1 MALRDTRQGYSW
13 LSIIFHWVSAFAVI
27 GLYLMAEFSGDFP
40 GVSEKAMEAL
50 HISIGM
56 SVFIILGARILW
68 RLGNVRPLL
77 PPQNP
82 LLQFL
87 ARWVPNLLLVGI
99 ALMVVSGPL
108 MIWSNG
114 KTIAIFDVIN
124 LASPM
129 VKNHGLH
136 EFWEEV
142 HEFGANLLLIGVG
155 LHVAGAI
162 KHQLIDRDNTIAKM
176 LKAGNH

>member
-1 MALRDTRQGYSW
+1 MQLRDTSQGYSW
-13 LSIIFHWVSAFAVI
+13 VSIVFHWLTALSVI
-27 GLYLMAEFSGDFP
+27 GLYLIAEFSEDFP

-56 SVFIILGARILW
+56 SVFVILVARILW
-68 RLGNVRPLL
+68 RLANVRPLL

-87 ARWVPNLLLVGI
+87 ARWVPNLLLAGI

-114 KTIAIFDVIN
+114 KTIAVFEFIN

-129 VKNHGLH
+129 AKNHSLH

-142 HEFGANLLLIGVG
+142 HEFGANLLVIGVG

-162 KHQLIDRDNTIAKM
+162 KHQLIDRDNTITKM
-176 LKAGNH
+176 LKASNR